1 MIRTILKSTKNSLT
15 LELPDDLVGKT
26 IEVIAFEIDQISP
39 PKKLQDI
46 ERSKKIEAIDK
57 ALSKYRVDLS
67 GYKFD
72 RDGANNYE

>member
-15 LELPDDLVGKT
+15 LQLPDDLVGKT
-26 IEVIAFEIDQISP
+26 IEVIAFEIDQVNP
-39 PKKLQDI
+39 PKKFQDI
-46 ERSKKIEAIDK
+46 EKSKKIEAIDK

-72 RDGANNYE
+72 RDEANDYE

>member
-39 PKKLQDI
+39 PKEFQDI

-72 RDGANNYE
+72 RDEANNYE